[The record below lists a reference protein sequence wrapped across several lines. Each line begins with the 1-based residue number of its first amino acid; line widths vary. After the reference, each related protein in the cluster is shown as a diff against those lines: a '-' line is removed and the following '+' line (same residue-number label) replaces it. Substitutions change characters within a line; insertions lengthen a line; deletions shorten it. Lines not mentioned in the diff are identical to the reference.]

1 MVGRADTRTQDELVD
16 EAIAGSRR
24 ALAGLLTIVERG
36 GDPARDLA
44 PRLHDAAP
52 HAFTVGL
59 TGAPG
64 AGKSTLTDGLIG
76 CARAGDARIA
86 VVAVDPS
93 SPFSGGAILG
103 DRVRLREQHVADD
116 GVFVRSLANRGH
128 LGGLARAVPEAVQV
142 FDRTGWDWVVV
153 ETVGV
158 GQAEVEIASQA
169 DTTLVVVNPG
179 WGDEVQAN
187 KAGLL
192 EVADVLVVNKAE
204 NPGAAR
210 TVKDLNGMLA
220 LAAERAWTPPVVK
233 TSALDGEGL
242 DELWSA
248 IAQHRE
254 HLETSGELQRRRAER
269 RVAQMRQRV
278 SDEVERAARLT
289 EDSAEMRGLL
299 KAVADGGTDP
309 ATAAR
314 QIVTATARRLAEVA

>member
-1 MVGRADTRTQDELVD
+1 VGADLKTHDALVD
-16 EAIAGSRR
+16 AAVAGSRR
-24 ALAGLLTIVERG
+24 ALAGLLSVVERG
-36 GDPARDLA
+36 GVPAADLA
-44 PRLHDAAP
+44 PALHDCDA

-76 CARAGDARIA
+76 AARAGGDRIA

-103 DRVRLREQHVADD
+103 DRVRLSEQHVADD

-128 LGGLARAVPEAVQV
+128 LGGLAQAVPAVIQV
-142 FDRTGWDWVVV
+142 FDRMGWDWVVV

-192 EVADVLVVNKAE
+192 EVADILVVNKAE
-204 NPGAAR
+204 HSGAAQ
-210 TVKDLNGMLA
+210 TAKDLRGMLA
-220 LAAERAWTPPVVK
+220 LGAERAWTPPIVRTTAV
-233 TSALDGEGL
+233 DGSGV
-242 DELWSA
+242 DKLWSA
-248 IAQHRE
+248 IADHRAY
-254 HLETSGELQRRRAER
+254 LESSGELQRRRAER
-269 RVAQMRQRV
+269 RVAEMRRRV
-278 SDEVERAARLT
+278 SDEVERAARA
-289 EDSAEMRGLL
+289 AESVPELGDLL
-299 KAVADGGTDP
+299 RAVAAGATDP
-309 ATAAR
+309 TTAAR
-314 QIVTATARRLAEVA
+314 QIVAATARALSEAA